1 MSLPWS
7 TCMQTFSET
16 KNTHIPMIQ
25 RPSQDGVGVSEF
37 RTSLTRSSMI
47 GRAWQVFYGD
57 QVKCHIIRWLWTGEK
72 EPCQVLWLYGDILV
86 CIFCLDPQM
95 ACFLPISAGVYR
107 SKPHWIHQTVEDKLC
122 SSLSALTNKQL
133 YTVKGCKRYISVL
146 ESGNGWKWVNPC
158 SNAGPCIPYME
169 RSM

>member
-7 TCMQTFSET
+7 ACMQTFSET
-16 KNTHIPMIQ
+16 KNTHIPIIQ

-47 GRAWQVFYGD
+47 GRTWQVFYMVTRSNVTSFIGCRLGQRD
-57 QVKCHIIRWLWTGEK
+57 PGRYCR
-72 EPCQVLWLYGDILV
+72 YMGDILV
-86 CIFCLDPQM
+86 CIFAWIHKWLASCP
-95 ACFLPISAGVYR
+95 SALGYR
-107 SKPHWIHQTVEDKLC
+107 SKLRWIHQTVEDKLC
-122 SSLSALTNKQL
+122 SSLSALNNKQH
-133 YTVKGCKRYISVL
+133 YTVKGCKRHISVL